1 MQLEGMLSA
10 RSNIERAIQ
19 EQLSSRLLSQREE
32 KKKEEDELL
41 VDINIKTVPEDV
53 TDRLAEFIE
62 LEKQA

>member
-32 KKKEEDELL
+32 VKKEEDELL